1 MKNFFICVM
10 LLLVQLLFIRTMVF
24 AVPDVTIASS
34 AVAASNVL
42 QGSTINVVYIAQL
55 NVSTQPVIVNS
66 VQVPLL
72 GTYNASDLPLLRVYF
87 NATAPTI
94 SGAVNLVNASPSFA
108 APHTYS
114 ISGLSQVMAAGSM
127 GYFIIAVDVSATAT
141 FGNTVKVNGASNP
154 LIFGFATA
162 PNITNNQTDV
172 AGTKTFS
179 STLPVT
185 LMSFTAKVINE
196 KIMLQWKTASEIN
209 NAFFDVEH
217 SRDGV
222 TFTKMGRLAGKGTTN
237 LEQSYQFFDA
247 TPFYGNNYYQLKQI
261 DIDNNYHYSGIVYA
275 FITINR
281 LMVTGFYPNPVI
293 NILRFSVIA
302 PEKNTIH
309 IQVNDMLGR
318 LVLQQQQ
325 AIIKGENNQQ
335 LDLNYLTSG
344 VYYLHV
350 TEQKGGNHFMQKIV
364 VAK

>member
-1 MKNFFICVM
+1 MKKIFTCVM
-10 LLLVQLLFIRTMVF
+10 LLLVQLLFIRTVVF
-24 AVPDVTIASS
+24 AVPDVTITST
-34 AVAASNVL
+34 AVVASNLL
-42 QGSTINVVYIAQL
+42 QGSTVNVVYIAQL
-55 NVSTQPVIVNS
+55 NVSIDPVTVNS

-72 GTYNASDLPLLRVYF
+72 GTYNASDLTLLRVYF

-94 SGAVNLVNASPSFA
+94 SGAVNIANVAPSFA
-108 APHTYS
+108 GPHTYS
-114 ISGLSQVMAAGSM
+114 IAGLSQAMAAGSM

-141 FGNTVKVNGASNP
+141 FGNTVKVNGAVNP
-154 LIFGFATA
+154 LIFGFTTA
-162 PNITNNQTDV
+162 PNLTNTQTDV
-172 AGTKTFS
+172 AGTQTFS

-185 LMSFTAKVINE
+185 LMSFTAKVNNE
-196 KIMLQWKTASEIN
+196 KIELQWKTTSEIN
-209 NAFFDVEH
+209 NAFFDIEH

-247 TPFYGNNYYQLKQI
+247 TPLYGNNYYQLKQI

-293 NILRFSVIA
+293 NMVRFSVIA
-302 PEKNTIH
+302 PENNTIH

-325 AIIKGENNQQ
+325 AIIKGENKQQ